1 MIGNFDPLYDFFD
14 EWWPVVLFVAVA
26 YMGLSFILRRWRSPR
41 RQLDSLSF
49 AVHEIQ
55 TTLACT
61 EQQAKKLLAVYQ
73 GNSAKAINEIKTGRA
88 VLPGEEVSNLAR
100 FGGEF
105 RSFELRPEGFCVQT
119 HDGGESVLP
128 LEAESFLALGVIDR
142 EQRPDAQG
150 QARADRGKTYGQL
163 FWKVDGDWKRFLL
176 DASRM
181 NYLWLGD
188 KKENSA
194 IRNFRLFLR
203 EFKESVPNLKVH
215 QSVESF
221 EANLRSTHY
230 RNLAELEA
238 DATQMLPV
246 A

>member
-1 MIGNFDPLYDFFD
+1 MTLNLEPLFDFFY
-14 EWWPVVLFVAVA
+14 EWWPVALFLAVA
-26 YMGLSFILRRWRSPR
+26 YFGFSFILRRWRSPR

-61 EQQAKKLLAVYQ
+61 EQQAKKLLAIYQ
-73 GNSAKAINEIKTGRA
+73 SSAKAINEVKTGRA

-105 RSFELRPEGFCVQT
+105 RSFELGAEGVCLKT
-119 HDGGESVLP
+119 HDGGERLLA
-128 LEAESFLALGVIDR
+128 LEAESFLVLGVIDP

-163 FWKVDGDWKRFLL
+163 FWEVEGEWQRFLL

-203 EFKESVPNLKVH
+203 EFQESVPKLKPH
-215 QSVESF
+215 QSLESF
-221 EANLRSTHY
+221 EASLRTTHY
-230 RNLAELEA
+230 RTLAELEA
-238 DATQMLPV
+238 DATQMLPSL
-246 A
+246 